1 MDRGALADYRARAL
15 RWAYE
20 VLQEPLVVL
29 DTETTG
35 LGQRDQIV
43 QVAVIDETGEPLLV
57 RLVRPTVPILP
68 DASRVHG
75 ITADMVRDAPAFPEV
90 YTELTAVLKERTIV
104 AYNADFDRRM
114 LNQTC
119 AAYQLERF
127 PAAPWHCAMLR
138 FAEYH
143 GQWNRA
149 RQSFAWQKLSAAC
162 AMVGVAPAGTHSAL
176 GDAQMTLRLVQ
187 RLAGL
192 YAGEV

>member
-1 MDRGALADYRARAL
+1 MDRRALADYRARAL

-43 QVAVIDETGEPLLV
+43 QVAVIDGTGEPLLV
-57 RLVRPTVPILP
+57 RLVRPTVPIPP

-75 ITADMVRDAPAFPEV
+75 ITADTVKDAPTFPEV
-90 YTELTAVLKERTIV
+90 YAELTAVLRDQTII
-104 AYNADFDRRM
+104 AYNAEFDRRM

-119 AAYQLERF
+119 AVYQLARF

-143 GQWNRA
+143 GQWNYA
-149 RQSFAWQKLSAAC
+149 RRSFAWQKLSAAC
-162 AMVGVAPAGTHSAL
+162 ALMGVAPAGTHSAL

-187 RLAGL
+187 RLAEL
-192 YAGEV
+192 HAGEV

>member
-1 MDRGALADYRARAL
+1 VDQRTLADHRARAL
-15 RWAYE
+15 RWAYD
-20 VLQEPLVVL
+20 VLQEPLAVL

-43 QVAVIDETGEPLLV
+43 QVAVIDQTGELLL
-57 RLVRPTVPILP
+57 RLVKPAVPISP

-75 ITADMVRDAPAFPEV
+75 ITAETVRDAPAFPPV
-90 YTELTAVLKERTIV
+90 YAELTAVLKDRAII
-104 AYNADFDRRM
+104 AYNAGFDRRM

-119 AAYQLERF
+119 AAYQLARF
-127 PAAPWHCAMLR
+127 PAALWHCAMLR

-162 AMVGVAPAGTHSAL
+162 ALLGVAPAGAHSAL

-192 YAGEV
+192 YAGEA